1 MNARKALLLLVA
13 AAAVVA
19 GHFFQ
24 ARLNRDRDEL
34 GLTRSAVLSNAPP
47 VLAFTTV
54 ALGGFRGLIANA
66 LWIRSTELQD
76 DGKHFEAVQLA
87 DWITKLQPHF
97 SAVWVHL
104 AWNLSYNISVKFP
117 DPEDRWLW
125 VQRGVELLR
134 DEGLRYNPRAI
145 DIHSELARHFHHKM
159 GANLDDAHLTYK
171 SHWAEEMQAVLPGG
185 RPNYDVLLKPT
196 TEEDKK
202 RVQALVERYKL
213 EPALMKEVDD
223 TYGPLE
229 WRLPETHA
237 IYWAT
242 RGLKIG
248 RGAGDVRML
257 RRNIFQPM
265 MMAFQRGRLVTNSLA
280 QRIQFAPNLDM
291 IDNASRAYLGQID
304 AEEEEGMKDSFQ
316 RAHRN
321 FIKDAV
327 YFLYA
332 YNRQREARKWF
343 EYCRTTYGTNSA
355 IPMEWTL
362 EDYALSRITEDVGE
376 TSRDRSMAIIEGL
389 IEASYVHLVEG
400 DADQF
405 QGLML
410 MAERVHSNFE
420 ARTTHK
426 SAVKRLPLGP
436 FDELKRGSLLRLLD
450 PQSGTSPEFRGRLR
464 TELKLPAS
472 FGPPE
477 TNAPP
482 TQGVPPAS
490 AAPATPAAA
499 PAKAATE
506 SKKPS
511 G

>member
-1 MNARKALLLLVA
+1 MNPRKALLALVA
-13 AAAVVA
+13 ILALVS

-24 ARLNRDRDEL
+24 ARLNRDRDQL

-76 DGKHFEAVQLA
+76 EGKHFEAVQLA

-125 VQRGVELLR
+125 VQRGIELLR
-134 DEGLRYNPRAI
+134 DEGLKYNPHAI

-171 SHWAEEMQAVLPGG
+171 AHWADEMQSALGGG
-185 RPNYDVLLKPT
+185 RPNYEALLNPKT
-196 TEEDKK
+196 DEEKA
-202 RVQALVERYKL
+202 RTRLLIERYKL
-213 EPALMKEVDD
+213 DPALMKEVDN

-242 RGLKIG
+242 RGLKLG

-265 MMAFQRGRLVTNSLA
+265 LMAFHRGRLITNSFT
-280 QRIQFAPNLDM
+280 QSIQFGPNLDM
-291 IDNASRAYLGQID
+291 VDNASKAYLDQIN
-304 AEEEEGMKDSFQ
+304 AEEEEGMRDSFQ

-327 YFLYA
+327 YFLYTH
-332 YNRQREARKWF
+332 NRLRESRRWF
-343 EYCRTTYGTNSA
+343 EYVRSTYGTNSM
-355 IPMEWTL
+355 IPPEWTL
-362 EDYALSRITEDVGE
+362 EDYALSRIGEDVNE
-376 TSRDRSMAIIEGL
+376 TSRDRIKAIVEGTIES
-389 IEASYVHLVEG
+389 SYVALVSG
-400 DADQF
+400 DADQA

-410 MAERVHSNFE
+410 FAEKVHSNFQE
-420 ARTTHK
+420 RTTHK
-426 SAVKRLPLGP
+426 SAKVRLPLGP
-436 FDELKRGSLLRLLD
+436 FAEIKREVLLRILN
-450 PQSGTSPEFRGRLR
+450 PASGVNAEFQARLR
-464 TELKLPAS
+464 TELRLPAG
-472 FGPPE
+472 FGAPP

-482 TQGVPPAS
+482 ATTP
-490 AAPATPAAA
+490 APAP
-499 PAKAATE
+499 
-506 SKKPS
+506 KP
-511 G
+511 

>member
-1 MNARKALLLLVA
+1 MNLRKAILVLI
-13 AAAVVA
+13 AVTALVA

-24 ARLNRDRDEL
+24 VRLNRDRDAL

-66 LWIRSTELQD
+66 LWIRSSELQD
-76 DGKHFEAVQLA
+76 DGKHFESVQLA

-125 VQRGVELLR
+125 VQRGIELLR
-134 DEGLRYNPRAI
+134 DEGLKYNPHAI
-145 DIHSELARHFHHKM
+145 DIHAELARHFHHKM

-171 SHWAEEMQAVLPGG
+171 AHWAEQMQAALGSGHP
-185 RPNYDVLLKPT
+185 DFATLLNPKTPA
-196 TEEDKK
+196 DKE
-202 RVQALVERYKL
+202 RVRNLVERYKL
-213 EPALMKEVDD
+213 EPALMKEVDE

-242 RGLKIG
+242 RGLKEG

-265 MMAFQRGRLVTNSLA
+265 MVAFQRGRIVTNTFA

-291 IDNASRAYLGQID
+291 VDNTSRAYLSQIK
-304 AEEEEGMKDSFQ
+304 AEEEEGMRESFE
-316 RAHRN
+316 RAHKN
-321 FIKDAV
+321 FLKDAI

-332 YNRQREARKWF
+332 YNRQKEARKWF
-343 EYCRTTYGTNSA
+343 EYCRQSYGTNA
-355 IPMEWTL
+355 IAQPDWDL
-362 EDYALSRITEDVGE
+362 DDYALSRITEDVGE
-376 TSRDRSMAIIEGL
+376 TSRDRTMAIVEGL
-389 IEASYVHLVEG
+389 IEASYTHLVEG
-400 DADQF
+400 DQEQF

-410 MAERVHSNFE
+410 MAERVHANFG
-420 ARTTHK
+420 ARTTHQ

-436 FDELKRGSLLRLLD
+436 FPEIKRTGLLRLLD
-450 PQSGTSPEFRGRLR
+450 PKSGTSPEFQARLR
-464 TELKLPAS
+464 TELQLPAT
-472 FGPPE
+472 FGAPA

-482 TQGVPPAS
+482 
-490 AAPATPAAA
+490 
-499 PAKAATE
+499 AK
-506 SKKPS
+506 P
-511 G
+511 

>member
-1 MNARKALLLLVA
+1 MNPRKALLALVA
-13 AAAVVA
+13 ILALVS

-24 ARLNRDRDEL
+24 ARLNRDRDQL

-76 DGKHFEAVQLA
+76 EGKHFEAVQLA

-125 VQRGVELLR
+125 VQRGIELLR
-134 DEGLRYNPRAI
+134 DEGLKYNPHAI

-171 SHWAEEMQAVLPGG
+171 AHWADEMQSALGGG
-185 RPNYDVLLKPT
+185 RPNYEALLNPKT
-196 TEEDKK
+196 DEEKA
-202 RVQALVERYKL
+202 RTRLLIERYKL
-213 EPALMKEVDD
+213 DPALMKEVDN

-242 RGLKIG
+242 RGLKLG

-265 MMAFQRGRLVTNSLA
+265 LMAFHRGRLITNSFT
-280 QRIQFAPNLDM
+280 QSIQFGPNLDM
-291 IDNASRAYLGQID
+291 VDNASKAYLDQIN
-304 AEEEEGMKDSFQ
+304 AEEEEGMRDSFQ

-327 YFLYA
+327 YFLYTH
-332 YNRQREARKWF
+332 NRLRESRRWF
-343 EYCRTTYGTNSA
+343 EYVRSTYGTNSM
-355 IPMEWTL
+355 IPPEWTL
-362 EDYALSRITEDVGE
+362 EDYALSRIGEDVNE
-376 TSRDRSMAIIEGL
+376 TSRDRIKAIVEGTIES
-389 IEASYVHLVEG
+389 SYVALVSG
-400 DADQF
+400 DADQA

-410 MAERVHSNFE
+410 FAEKVHSNFQE
-420 ARTTHK
+420 RTTHK
-426 SAVKRLPLGP
+426 SAKVRLPLGP
-436 FDELKRGSLLRLLD
+436 FAEIKREVLLRILN
-450 PQSGTSPEFRGRLR
+450 PASGVNAEFQARLR
-464 TELKLPAS
+464 TELRLPAG
-472 FGPPE
+472 FGAPP

-482 TQGVPPAS
+482 AT
-490 AAPATPAAA
+490 TPA
-499 PAKAATE
+499 PTP
-506 SKKPS
+506 KP
-511 G
+511 

>member
-1 MNARKALLLLVA
+1 MNPRKALLALVA
-13 AAAVVA
+13 ILALVS

-24 ARLNRDRDEL
+24 ARLNRDRDQL

-54 ALGGFRGLIANA
+54 ALGGFRGLIANT

-76 DGKHFEAVQLA
+76 EGKHFEAVQLA

-125 VQRGVELLR
+125 VQRGIELLR
-134 DEGLRYNPRAI
+134 DEGLKYNPHAI

-171 SHWAEEMQAVLPGG
+171 AHWADEMQSALGGG
-185 RPNYDVLLKPT
+185 RPNYEALLNPKT
-196 TEEDKK
+196 DEEKA
-202 RVQALVERYKL
+202 RTRLLIERYKL
-213 EPALMKEVDD
+213 DPALMKEVDN

-242 RGLKIG
+242 RGLKLG

-265 MMAFQRGRLVTNSLA
+265 LMAFHRGRLITNSFT
-280 QRIQFAPNLDM
+280 QSIQFGPNLDM
-291 IDNASRAYLGQID
+291 VDNASKAYLDQIN
-304 AEEEEGMKDSFQ
+304 AEEEEGMRDSFQ

-327 YFLYA
+327 YFLYTH
-332 YNRQREARKWF
+332 NRLRESRRWF
-343 EYCRTTYGTNSA
+343 EYVRSTYGTNSM
-355 IPMEWTL
+355 IPPEWTL
-362 EDYALSRITEDVGE
+362 EDYALSRIGEDVNE
-376 TSRDRSMAIIEGL
+376 TSRDRIKAIVEGTIES
-389 IEASYVHLVEG
+389 SYVALVSG
-400 DADQF
+400 DADQA

-410 MAERVHSNFE
+410 FAEKVHSNFQE
-420 ARTTHK
+420 RTTHK
-426 SAVKRLPLGP
+426 SAKVRLPLGP
-436 FDELKRGSLLRLLD
+436 FAEIKREVLLRILN
-450 PQSGTSPEFRGRLR
+450 PASGVNAEFQARLR
-464 TELKLPAS
+464 TELRLPAG
-472 FGPPE
+472 FGAPP

-482 TQGVPPAS
+482 AT
-490 AAPATPAAA
+490 TPA
-499 PAKAATE
+499 PTP
-506 SKKPS
+506 KP
-511 G
+511 

>member
-1 MNARKALLLLVA
+1 MNPRKALLALVA
-13 AAAVVA
+13 ILALVS

-24 ARLNRDRDEL
+24 ARLNRDRDQL

-54 ALGGFRGLIANA
+54 ALGGFRGLIANT

-76 DGKHFEAVQLA
+76 EGKHFEAVQLA

-125 VQRGVELLR
+125 VQRGIELLR
-134 DEGLRYNPRAI
+134 DEGLKYNPHAI

-171 SHWAEEMQAVLPGG
+171 AHWAEEMQSALGGG
-185 RPNYDVLLKPT
+185 RPNYEALLNPKT
-196 TEEDKK
+196 DEEKARTRK
-202 RVQALVERYKL
+202 LVERYKL
-213 EPALMKEVDD
+213 DPALMQEVDN

-242 RGLKIG
+242 RGLKLG

-265 MMAFQRGRLVTNSLA
+265 LMAFHRGRLITNSFT
-280 QRIQFAPNLDM
+280 QSIQFGPNLDM
-291 IDNASRAYLGQID
+291 VDNASKAYLDQIN
-304 AEEEEGMKDSFQ
+304 AEEEEGMRESFQ

-327 YFLYA
+327 YFLYTH
-332 YNRQREARKWF
+332 NRLRDSRRWF
-343 EYCRTTYGTNSA
+343 EYVRSTYGTNSM
-355 IPMEWTL
+355 IPPEWTL
-362 EDYALSRITEDVGE
+362 EDYALSRIGEDVNE
-376 TSRDRSMAIIEGL
+376 TSRDRIKAIVEGTIES
-389 IEASYVHLVEG
+389 SYVALVSG
-400 DADQF
+400 DADQA

-410 MAERVHSNFE
+410 FAEKVHSNFQE
-420 ARTTHK
+420 RTTHK
-426 SAVKRLPLGP
+426 SAKVRLPLGP
-436 FDELKRGSLLRLLD
+436 FAEIKREVLLRILN
-450 PQSGTSPEFRGRLR
+450 PASGVNAEFQARLR
-464 TELKLPAS
+464 TELRLPAG
-472 FGPPE
+472 FGAPP

-482 TQGVPPAS
+482 ATTPVP
-490 AAPATPAAA
+490 AP
-499 PAKAATE
+499 
-506 SKKPS
+506 KP
-511 G
+511 